1 MTEMPTAISS
11 PTPAA
16 ITPVRGQDDYDV
28 LVLEAGNRQSLAS
41 VRSFGRAGLRVALGE
56 SFAECSRDLPV
67 LAFTSRYS
75 ARNVVLP
82 NYAIDGTAFAAAVV
96 DFVRAH
102 PTKVVL
108 PTTDGA
114 IAAIVPQRGLLAEL
128 GCALALAPDQILEVA
143 NDKDR
148 TLAVA
153 SELGIDFPQTM
164 RLDGVADVPALAAR
178 LTFPVVLKPTSSW
191 VSRSPVRLQA
201 VEVINEAEA
210 ARAVDAYV
218 NAGATVLAQP
228 WIGGRRE
235 GLTMFVVDGD
245 VRACCAH
252 VVHRASPAL
261 GGASVLR
268 ETVTI
273 PADIYEQSVRL
284 VRAIG
289 MEGLC
294 EVEYRRDHA
303 GRPMLMEI
311 NARIVGN
318 IENAVRSGIDF
329 PLMIWRWATG
339 QQIDPVDGYRTGVRT
354 RWLRGDMRWLRDNF
368 RRVGRPDSVPRT
380 RALWM
385 FGSEFA
391 RTKHYDC
398 LDGRDIR
405 PFLAELRTAA
415 AAVRNS
421 RKSIPAASDG
431 DREEA

>member
-16 ITPVRGQDDYDV
+16 ITPVRGEDDYDV

-56 SFAECSRDLPV
+56 SFAECSPDLPV

-102 PTKVVL
+102 PTTVVL

-128 GCALALAPDQILEVA
+128 GCALALAPDQILDVA

-153 SELGIDFPQTM
+153 RELGIDFPQTI
-164 RLDGVADVPALAAR
+164 RLDGVADVPALTAQ

-201 VEVINEAEA
+201 VEVINEEEA

-252 VVHRASPAL
+252 VAHRASPAL

-268 ETVTI
+268 ETVAI
-273 PADIYEQSVRL
+273 PADIYEKSVRL

-294 EVEYRRDHA
+294 EVEYRRDQA

-339 QQIDPVDGYRTGVRT
+339 RQIDPVVGYRTGVRT
-354 RWLRGDMRWLRDNF
+354 RWLRGDMRWVRDNF
-368 RRVGRPDSVPRT
+368 RRVGRPDSVSRT

-391 RTKHYDC
+391 RTRHYDC
-398 LDGRDIR
+398 LDGRDFR
-405 PFLAELRTAA
+405 PFLAELRIAA
-415 AAVRNS
+415 VAVRNS
-421 RKSIPAASDG
+421 RKSSPAASDG